1 MVELQSAAHGATF
14 MQRLEEA
21 GMYIGIGTALLIIV
35 LIIILL

>member
-1 MVELQSAAHGATF
+1 MPPTGQTTCSDSREV
-14 MQRLEEA
+14 